1 MEEVSE
7 KKCFKCGH
15 ILPIEE
21 FYVHKQMVDG
31 HLNKCKEC
39 TKIDVKKRELKLM
52 NDSEWIEKEKERH
65 REKYHRLN
73 YKGKWYPK
81 T

>member
-1 MEEVSE
+1 MGEVSE

-39 TKIDVKKRELKLM
+39 TKIDVRKRESKLM
-52 NDSEWIEKEKERH
+52 NDSEWIEKEKERN

-73 YKGKWYPK
+73 YK
-81 T
+81 